1 MLDVPRAVKI
11 ASFSMWTP
19 GLGGLSGF
27 IKIPAEYPPA
37 CWRDESSSPQG
48 EKKLL
53 AK

>member
-27 IKIPAEYPPA
+27 ISLEF
-37 CWRDESSSPQG
+37 
-48 EKKLL
+48 
-53 AK
+53 